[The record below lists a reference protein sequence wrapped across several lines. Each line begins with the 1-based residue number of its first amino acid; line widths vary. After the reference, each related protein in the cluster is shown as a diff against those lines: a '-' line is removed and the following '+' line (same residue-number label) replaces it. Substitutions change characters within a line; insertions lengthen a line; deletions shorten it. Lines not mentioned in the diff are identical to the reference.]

1 MLCSCVARTGGRTW
15 KSGWYVHAM
24 PNSRATA
31 AFAWAAAD
39 STAVGYMAS
48 CIAMRR
54 STSSSSSVV
63 SCSCVLLTAW
73 IAEGTQPEYQVAR
86 YSMPPMLGS
95 HIRWVVALQH
105 TCRVRQGLRP
115 RRARYFCVSPPCFP
129 TLLLM
134 YVAQLSLTRLLT
146 HKARLL
152 YG

>member
-1 MLCSCVARTGGRTW
+1 
-15 KSGWYVHAM
+15 
-24 PNSRATA
+24 
-31 AFAWAAAD
+31 
-39 STAVGYMAS
+39 
-48 CIAMRR
+48 MRR
-54 STSSSSSVV
+54 STSSPPSVV

-115 RRARYFCVSPPCFP
+115 RRARYFCVSPPCFL
-129 TLLLM
+129 TLLLI

-146 HKARLL
+146 RKARLIYVRTRGTGRVTTSDPHTQAVL
-152 YG
+152 CNIEPMLNRFDIALIDVALDPTVRRSRAYG